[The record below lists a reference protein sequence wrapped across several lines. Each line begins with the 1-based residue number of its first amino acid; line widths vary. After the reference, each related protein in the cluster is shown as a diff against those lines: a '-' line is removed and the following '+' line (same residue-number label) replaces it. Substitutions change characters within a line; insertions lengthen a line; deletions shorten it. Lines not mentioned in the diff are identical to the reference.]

1 MLKIYEYRGNLIY
14 TESKPENTTDVLEN
28 RVETD
33 PLYDPTNQI
42 IGWDGMLNGVGA
54 THSPYYIYTATGETN
69 YGEQIPVYSGTFII
83 IR

>member
-1 MLKIYEYRGNLIY
+1 MHTKTSME
-14 TESKPENTTDVLEN
+14 TKPENTADLLQN
-28 RVETD
+28 REETD
-33 PLYDPTNQI
+33 PLFDPTKQI
-42 IGWDGMLNGVGA
+42 IGWDGTFNGSEA

>member
-1 MLKIYEYRGNLIY
+1 MLTIYDYRGNLIY
-14 TESKPENTTDVLEN
+14 TESKPENTTDALEN
-28 RVETD
+28 RAETD
-33 PLYDPTNQI
+33 PLYDPTKQI
-42 IGWDGMLNGVGA
+42 IGWDGKLNGVEA